1 MRLKKGEKLQ
11 QRYENDM
18 RKIIPYGIQTDEQ
31 GRYLVTLDET
41 NGLSKAYF
49 ADKTGARV
57 RICTTTFHRWLEE
70 GKAVEVSDKELPRRN
85 KKKPYI
91 YGKGDRYL

>member
-57 RICTTTFHRWLEE
+57 RICTATFHRWIEE